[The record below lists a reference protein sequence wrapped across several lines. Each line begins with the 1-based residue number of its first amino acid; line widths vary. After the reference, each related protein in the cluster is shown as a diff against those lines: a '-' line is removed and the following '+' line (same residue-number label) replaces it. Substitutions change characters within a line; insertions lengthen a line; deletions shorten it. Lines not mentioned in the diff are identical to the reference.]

1 MPRTLVISDL
11 HIGSRAGV
19 SVLERPAPLDA
30 LLAELERV
38 DRLVLLGDV
47 VELMEARP
55 RSAMSVAAPILR
67 AIGERLDG
75 RGTIVLVPGN
85 HDRPLVRGWIRH
97 RGASLEPDSRVPAD
111 ASPLLHEQV
120 SLLGAESVEVRY
132 PGVWLA
138 DGVWATHGHY
148 LDRHLIPVSTWGL
161 LRGRRRLPVPE
172 RVSVSDYE
180 RSGRV
185 QLSPAVRLL
194 PRPLAVGLE
203 DVADLVRAA
212 TMPRIQR
219 RVLHRRFAPVT
230 ARLLNL
236 QMRRHSLPALA
247 RVVGHLGIEA
257 QWVVFGHVHRL
268 GPLAGDD
275 PERWCAPAGP
285 APGDLPRE
293 LRFLNTGSW
302 VYEPLLVH
310 FAVPPHP
317 YWPGGAVVLE
327 DGAQPR
333 ALGLLDRLGAAEMRG
348 AAGRL
353 TG

>member
-1 MPRTLVISDL
+1 VARTLVISDL
-11 HIGSRAGV
+11 HIGTRAAV
-19 SVLERPAPLDA
+19 SVLERPAPLEA

-38 DRLVLLGDV
+38 ERLVLLGDI

-67 AIGERLDG
+67 AIGERLEG

-85 HDRPLVRGWIRH
+85 HDRPLVRGWARH
-97 RGASLEPDSRVPAD
+97 RGASLELDSRVPPD
-111 ASPLLHEQV
+111 ASPLLQELV
-120 SLLGAESVEVRY
+120 ALLGPGSVEVRY

-161 LRGRRRLPVPE
+161 LRGRRRPVAE
-172 RVSVSDYE
+172 RVSVFDYE

-185 QLSPAVRLL
+185 QLSPAVRRL

-212 TMPRIQR
+212 TMPRVQR
-219 RVLHRRFAPVT
+219 RVLHRRFAPLT
-230 ARLLNL
+230 AHLLNL

-247 RVVGHLGIEA
+247 RVVRHLGIDA
-257 QWVVFGHVHRL
+257 QRIVFGHVHRL

-275 PERWCAPAGP
+275 PARWRSHAPAG
-285 APGDLPRE
+285 GDPEGE

-310 FAVPPHP
+310 SAVPPHP

-327 DGAQPR
+327 DDAEPR
-333 ALGLLDRLGAAEMRG
+333 AVGLLDQLAATELRG
-348 AAGRL
+348 AHRRL
-353 TG
+353 NG

>member
-11 HIGSRAGV
+11 HIGTRAAV
-19 SVLERPAPLDA
+19 SVLERPAPLEA

-67 AIGERLDG
+67 AIGERLEG
-75 RGTIVLVPGN
+75 RGTIVVVPGN

-97 RGASLEPDSRVPAD
+97 RGASLEPDSLVPPD
-111 ASPLLHEQV
+111 ASPLLHELV
-120 SLLGAESVEVRY
+120 SLLGAEHVEVRY

-148 LDRHLIPVSTWGL
+148 LDRHLMPVSTWGL
-161 LRGRRRLPVPE
+161 LRGRRHRLDPT
-172 RVSVSDYE
+172 RVSVFDYE

-185 QLSPAVRLL
+185 HLSPAVRRL

-212 TMPRIQR
+212 TMPRVQR
-219 RVLHRRFAPVT
+219 RVLHPRLAPLT
-230 ARLLNL
+230 AHLLSL
-236 QMRRHSLPALA
+236 QVRRHGLPALA
-247 RVVGHLGIEA
+247 RVVRHLGIEA
-257 QWVVFGHVHRL
+257 ELVVFGHVHRL

-275 PERWCAPAGP
+275 PARWR
-285 APGDLPRE
+285 APGAAAGADRE
-293 LRFLNTGSW
+293 RAIRFLNTGSW
-302 VYEPLLVH
+302 LYEPLLVH
-310 FAVPPHP
+310 RAVPPHP

-327 DGAQPR
+327 DGAEPR
-333 ALGLLDRLGAAEMRG
+333 VLGLLDRLGATELRG
-348 AAGRL
+348 AAIRPNG
-353 TG
+353 